1 MDDKAISEYLDE
13 RKKQKLLKR
22 IIQSN
27 KPTLSFSITSVKR
40 LVITY
45 SNLQAI
51 KIKLYLIDLEIL
63 FSKMPFTRKDHFDF
77 SYILPAYS
85 ETIQVEKS
93 KNLNIIQYDIPE
105 KFSTKDLI
113 VEAVSDSDSDSV
125 KHFETFYSNAM
136 KVIISESLGEL
147 KVTDSDNKPLQ
158 GVYVKCFAKKKN
170 DDKVV
175 FYKDGYTDLRGRF
188 NYFSLNTE
196 NIKGNKKFS
205 IFVKDENLGSLIR
218 EVDPPLNI
226 LDGDIGGYEEFET
239 MKREIERT
247 IRRR

>member
-1 MDDKAISEYLDE
+1 
-13 RKKQKLLKR
+13 
-22 IIQSN
+22 
-27 KPTLSFSITSVKR
+27 
-40 LVITY
+40 
-45 SNLQAI
+45 
-51 KIKLYLIDLEIL
+51 
-63 FSKMPFTRKDHFDF
+63 MPFTRKDHFDF

-147 KVTDSDNKPLQ
+147 KVTGSDNKPLQ

-226 LDGDIGGYEEFET
+226 LDGDIGWYEEFET
-239 MKREIERT
+239 MKKEIERT
-247 IRRR
+247 IRRRWIS